1 MLLLAIL
8 IISILSII
16 NSYELRGSDNKSN
29 SLLKSSSSKD
39 DDNLKKDV
47 LCHPDLPPQ
56 NCNIRALYPYPI
68 NTKYYWICYQNT
80 ITIDKENVYMYVKY
94 SPIELLLFTYIPYFD
109 GVSAKADI
117 QGWCPFN

>member
-8 IISILSII
+8 IISISSII

-29 SLLKSSSSKD
+29 ALLKSSLKD

-47 LCHPDLPPQ
+47 LCHPDLPSQ

-80 ITIDKENVYMYVKY
+80 ISIDKENVYSYVKY
-94 SPIELLLFTYIPYFD
+94 SPIELLLFTYLPYFD